1 MDFRIY
7 WKPNCQHSTNIIMN
21 YNNSKVS
28 NLNYHLFFRL
38 KNEELTWVHLEAHLS
53 SCQAKIAIL
62 ASDYLDVQQKIAENE
77 GG

>member
-1 MDFRIY
+1 
-7 WKPNCQHSTNIIMN
+7 MN
-21 YNNSKVS
+21 YNNISKVS